1 MEHYGCVVDLL
12 GRAGLSAEA
21 EELIN
26 SMHMESNAAV
36 YEHSCI
42 PVKYMEILNWVKE
55 WGSYCLNWNK
65 KVMDIM
71 HHCQISIPRL
81 EMGDGSYPQN
91 KQIYFMLERNFER
104 LHMEGYKNLP
114 SFD

>member
-1 MEHYGCVVDLL
+1 MCSRSPRKGRAL
-12 GRAGLSAEA
+12 GRGRGAYKF
-21 EELIN
+21 
-26 SMHMESNAAV
+26 NA
-36 YEHSCI
+36 YGIQCSCLRTLMHSC
-42 PVKYMEILNWVKE
+42 KYMEILNWVKE

-65 KVMDIM
+65 KVTDIM
-71 HHCQISIPRL
+71 HHCQISIPKL